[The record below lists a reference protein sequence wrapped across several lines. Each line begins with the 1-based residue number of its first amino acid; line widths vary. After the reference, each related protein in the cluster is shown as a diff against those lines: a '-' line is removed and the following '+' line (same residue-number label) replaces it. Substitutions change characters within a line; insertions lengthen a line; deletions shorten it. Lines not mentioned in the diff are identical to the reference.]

1 MKKNKIII
9 FGGSGKLGHA
19 LVKKIL
25 DKTSYN
31 IVVVDKF
38 NSKKKINGERLKY
51 VKENIKKI
59 TIRKLKK
66 ILRGAHTIYYKI
78 GKLGMPKDSVNF
90 KICWD
95 FILTNSL
102 GFWKVAR
109 VAEEMNINK
118 VIVDSSITSISDI
131 NKKGPFNEH
140 TRSCAPPNFYALSK
154 AILEDICVYKNANS
168 CLKII
173 IIRYPRVYYPDQNN
187 FLLKF
192 AKQVFINKPVEIYGN
207 YKKYIE
213 LIHIDDATEFAYR
226 CMNYKGSKKIFK
238 DNVII
243 GCFKLSIKY
252 KTKYI

>member
-9 FGGSGKLGHA
+9 FGGSGKLGDA

-25 DKTSYN
+25 DKTSCN
-31 IVVVDKF
+31 IIVVDKF
-38 NSKKKINGERLKY
+38 ICKKKINCERLKY

-78 GKLGMPKDSVNF
+78 GKLGKPKESVDF
-90 KICWD
+90 KICWN

-109 VAEEMNINK
+109 VAEKMKINK

-131 NKKGPFNEH
+131 NKNGPFNEY
-140 TRSCAPPNFYALSK
+140 TRSCTPPNFYGLSK
-154 AILEDICVYKNANS
+154 AILEDICVYKNSNS

-187 FLLKF
+187 FLFKF
-192 AKQVFINKPVEIYGN
+192 AKQILINKPIEIYSN

-213 LIHIDDATEFAYR
+213 LIHSSMYF
-226 CMNYKGSKKIFK
+226 SK
-238 DNVII
+238 
-243 GCFKLSIKY
+243 L
-252 KTKYI
+252 